1 MKYSMSM
8 SKSSKSKRF
17 KRSMPTSLNSFS
29 RLRKYNSKNVKRSYV
44 NGNKRN
50 GGIISKRFNNT
61 KLRKILYLIF
71 GIGFFLGCLALI
83 AGGIY
88 LKSLQ
93 NSLPSPDELVERT
106 SDQSTQIF
114 DKTGLLL
121 YTVYGDQNREFVPI
135 EEIPEHTKW
144 ALLAAEDIEFYQHKG
159 LDYAGIVMSAIQN
172 LRSGSIVRGA
182 STVTQQLVKNTILYD
197 VLGDEIY
204 QQTYTRK
211 IKEILITMQVEQTF
225 TKDEILQMYMNEIPL
240 GGVNYGFQA
249 AANAYFG
256 KDVSELTLA
265 ESALISGLIQSP
277 GTYSP
282 LFGTKPELAKT
293 RQEFVLDQMLK
304 HKDLTGVTEE
314 EIEAAKKEELV
325 YKSTRTDI
333 KAPHFVFYIK
343 QLLEEKYGVDRV
355 ERGGLKVTT
364 TLDYS
369 IQEIA
374 EDELKKGIAKNGLP
388 YKVNN
393 GAVIVMDPNTGQVLA
408 MVGSIDYWNVDDP
421 KVDGNVNVTTSN
433 RQVGSSAKPY
443 VYLTAFGKG
452 YGPWTLAP
460 DIRMSF
466 GNYKPM
472 DWDNVFEGVG
482 TARKNLG
489 RSRNLPS
496 AYTLQLVGIDSFLQT
511 TEKLGITTLRNK
523 GDYGLALALG
533 AGEMKLIEHTAAFG
547 VFANE
552 GVKNDT
558 VSILKVEDSKGNILE
573 EYTEPQGKAVI
584 DEKEIYLLNYIL
596 CDLGGHGDRIGGSYT
611 RVKGS
616 NVCLKTG
623 TTDGPKDLTTVM
635 YHKNL
640 VVGVWAGNNDNTV
653 TPGAWGVSLPL
664 PIAHAITNRLADRY
678 KVELFTRPSG
688 ILSTSVCRDTGGV
701 PAEGVEC
708 EKEATVYMAGHAPQV
723 DNREKIF
730 VCRSNGL
737 IPSNLAQAQKYD
749 LVDVKTLMTFK
760 IENALQRDAYANYMT
775 ESTGGA
781 YIFVRPETGV
791 CPLPLGPDN
800 SPIIEITSPSSGS
813 KLKKSDKLQIN
824 GEVRYL
830 ENVSEFI
837 VMIDGNTIPGATVVD
852 NKFSVSYP
860 LTTTS
865 VGNHT
870 VTVTLK
876 DNKGKSGSSS
886 VTFEVL
892 PEAIEL

>member
-1 MKYSMSM
+1 
-8 SKSSKSKRF
+8 
-17 KRSMPTSLNSFS
+17 
-29 RLRKYNSKNVKRSYV
+29 
-44 NGNKRN
+44 
-50 GGIISKRFNNT
+50 
-61 KLRKILYLIF
+61 
-71 GIGFFLGCLALI
+71 
-83 AGGIY
+83 
-88 LKSLQ
+88 
-93 NSLPSPDELVERT
+93 
-106 SDQSTQIF
+106 
-114 DKTGLLL
+114 
-121 YTVYGDQNREFVPI
+121 
-135 EEIPEHTKW
+135 
-144 ALLAAEDIEFYQHKG
+144 
-159 LDYAGIVMSAIQN
+159 
-172 LRSGSIVRGA
+172 
-182 STVTQQLVKNTILYD
+182 
-197 VLGDEIY
+197 
-204 QQTYTRK
+204 
-211 IKEILITMQVEQTF
+211 
-225 TKDEILQMYMNEIPL
+225 
-240 GGVNYGFQA
+240 
-249 AANAYFG
+249 
-256 KDVSELTLA
+256 
-265 ESALISGLIQSP
+265 
-277 GTYSP
+277 
-282 LFGTKPELAKT
+282 
-293 RQEFVLDQMLK
+293 
-304 HKDLTGVTEE
+304 
-314 EIEAAKKEELV
+314 
-325 YKSTRTDI
+325 
-333 KAPHFVFYIK
+333 
-343 QLLEEKYGVDRV
+343 
-355 ERGGLKVTT
+355 
-364 TLDYS
+364 
-369 IQEIA
+369 
-374 EDELKKGIAKNGLP
+374 
-388 YKVNN
+388 
-393 GAVIVMDPNTGQVLA
+393 
-408 MVGSIDYWNVDDP
+408 
-421 KVDGNVNVTTSN
+421 
-433 RQVGSSAKPY
+433 
-443 VYLTAFGKG
+443 
-452 YGPWTLAP
+452 
-460 DIRMSF
+460 MSF

-824 GEVRYL
+824 GDVRYL